1 MRKFNRPTDQRMSV
15 MRSLAT
21 NLLWYGKIETTLAK
35 AKDLRTYAEKI
46 ITKAINTYEDVVK
59 VNKTVV
65 DAKGAKSTKEVVND
79 GAKKLAARRDIM
91 SKLYD
96 IQEQRAEKE
105 SKADFIS
112 KMNIALKETYE
123 TDYWLRLL
131 FATQYLSQEA
141 FDSIVSDCTELKKLL
156 VSIVKTAKE

>member
-1 MRKFNRPTDQRMSV
+1 MDNFVNFQTDNPVQSKSFRFAVRIVNLCKFLHDEHKEFILSKQLL
-15 MRSLAT
+15 RSGTSIGA
-21 NLLWYGKIETTLAK
+21 NI
-35 AKDLRTYAEKI
+35 AE
-46 ITKAINTYEDVVK
+46 AQQ
-59 VNKTVV
+59 
-65 DAKGAKSTKEVVND
+65 A
-79 GAKKLAARRDIM
+79 
-91 SKLYD
+91 
-96 IQEQRAEKE
+96 Q

-131 FATQYLSQEA
+131 FATQYLSQGA